1 MTHRRS
7 PSETADKVTRAI
19 DLMNAYGADPRRWP
33 ADEAALFD
41 ALESDP
47 RFQAVRQDAA
57 ALDAALR
64 SAPDAVCTEALK
76 TSILSR
82 FPEGTVR
89 RTLIDAAVR
98 RCTHGL
104 GRLAPISAAAG
115 LSALGFV
122 IGAMSAGVGASEDEA
137 LYYALDTS
145 IIEIAE
151 GDAFWADDL

>member
-1 MTHRRS
+1 MTHPRS
-7 PSETADKVTRAI
+7 PSEPADRLARAL
-19 DLMNAYGADPRRWP
+19 DFLNAYGADPRRWP
-33 ADEAALFD
+33 ADEAGLFD
-41 ALESDP
+41 ALENDP
-47 RFQAVRQDAA
+47 RFQAARQDAA

-64 SAPDAVCTEALK
+64 AAPDAVCTEALK
-76 TSILSR
+76 TSILNR

-89 RTLIDAAVR
+89 QTLIDAAVR

-104 GRLAPISAAAG
+104 GRLAPIAAAAG

-145 IIEIAE
+145 IMEIAE